1 MGDALAE
8 RLALPE
14 GLGLY
19 GAPFLWVQ
27 GKALV
32 GTMWQSS
39 QKLQGFS
46 TEIAYFWLKYTPPET
61 VMKLIQPIFFKN
73 LAKI

>member
-1 MGDALAE
+1 MICKNNCNISRDF
-8 RLALPE
+8 
-14 GLGLY
+14 LGRPIVAGGY
-19 GAPFLWVQ
+19 GGGGGGYCAPFLWVQ

-46 TEIAYFWLKYTPPET
+46 TEITYF
-61 VMKLIQPIFFKN
+61 
-73 LAKI
+73 